1 MNFYGDT
8 VQSIK
13 FRKAIYSFEV
23 YVINCN
29 LEITIYPKSLFTNL
43 TLSIIHPYTH
53 AHTLIPTT
61 LRHIDIPAYLTGA
74 WIALV
79 YVVSISEFYFKKYVL
94 GHTTW
99 YTGFSSP
106 IMALALEALSCNHWI
121 TKEVS
126 ISEFYSSVSENHN
139 AWLVIDN
146 LFFQNKVFFILQIWL
161 DDNNHY
167 FHLI

>member
-1 MNFYGDT
+1 MLSPFLNFILKNMFLATPHGTRD
-8 VQSIK
+8 
-13 FRKAIYSFEV
+13 
-23 YVINCN
+23 
-29 LEITIYPKSLFTNL
+29 L
-43 TLSIIHPYTH
+43 
-53 AHTLIPTT
+53 
-61 LRHIDIPAYLTGA
+61 
-74 WIALV
+74 
-79 YVVSISEFYFKKYVL
+79 
-94 GHTTW
+94 
-99 YTGFSSP
+99 SSP